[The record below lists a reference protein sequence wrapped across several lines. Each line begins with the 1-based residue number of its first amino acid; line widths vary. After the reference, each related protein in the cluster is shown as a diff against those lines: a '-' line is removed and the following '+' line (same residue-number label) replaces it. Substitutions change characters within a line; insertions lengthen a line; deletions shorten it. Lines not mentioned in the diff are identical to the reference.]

1 MFYTTDDNGNNVE
14 LYEDNIFT
22 YCPDCGRKVYV
33 DEELF
38 ADIILETDL
47 AGTTVFC
54 DECDKKR
61 IKERTKKRNINRKP
75 QNNGPKLIKR

>member
-1 MFYTTDDNGNNVE
+1 MFYTTDDSGNDVE

-33 DEELF
+33 DGELF

-47 AGTTVFC
+47 AGTTMYC
-54 DECDKKR
+54 RECGEKR
-61 IKERTKKRNINRKP
+61 HTRRRGHEHKAEKV
-75 QNNGPKLIKR
+75 L